1 MSKKMMYSK
10 EAAAKISDTLN
21 GEGIRFSFKQKKGAF
36 TFSLP
41 VRGAGEGLL
50 RFYIFLNEG
59 TSYEIHALSPQKP
72 DSFDD
77 FVISQLY
84 EFFSRVNQVLRKGC
98 MFMNDDCEIWYKVW
112 QENKPGELDGQAF
125 IDTIYMVVT
134 DIECYSY
141 GIYRIMNHDLPPK
154 SALTASDNTRKRL
167 NSTGLIESKAEIEGL
182 DRLFDELAAAF
193 RNKDEAQ
200 PVNERKADIREE
212 EADDLTI
219 SLFEEEFS
227 DQAEERVDEEAGTEC
242 FNLINNLGG
251 NNAGL
256 RIIFANR
263 PHFDAFLKMCATI
276 QQDAEQDVKA
286 DWHITR
292 LLETMKERYEESH
305 SDESGCG
312 NACGGVLIPNA
323 ELDKVYLA
331 MEQAFRLYHTL
342 YRKYE
347 KRKKTMHRM
356 GETIKDLNDYIDKLT
371 QAI

>member
-10 EAAAKISDTLN
+10 EAVAKISDTLN
-21 GEGIRFSFKQKKGAF
+21 GEGIKFSFKQKKGAF

-59 TSYEIHALSPQKP
+59 ASYEIHALSPQKP
-72 DSFDD
+72 DPFDD

-112 QENKPGELDGQAF
+112 QENKPGELDGQALM
-125 IDTIYMVVT
+125 DTVHMIVT
-134 DIECYSY
+134 DFCSYSY
-141 GIYRIMNHDLPPK
+141 GVYRIMNHDLPPK
-154 SALTASDNTRKRL
+154 SALEASDNTRKQL
-167 NSTGLIESKAEIEGL
+167 NRTGRIESKDEIEGL
-182 DRLFDELAAAF
+182 DRLFDDLTAAF
-193 RNKDEAQ
+193 RDKNET
-200 PVNERKADIREE
+200 PLISERKADIREE
-212 EADDLTI
+212 ENDDLTI
-219 SLFEEEFS
+219 SLFEEEYL
-227 DQAEERVDEEAGTEC
+227 DQAEESVDEEAGTEC
-242 FNLINNLGG
+242 FNLINNPGG
-251 NNAGL
+251 NNASL
-256 RIIFANR
+256 QVIFANR
-263 PHFDAFLKMCATI
+263 PHFDSFLKMCATI
-276 QQDAEQDVKA
+276 QHEAEQDVKA

-312 NACGGVLIPNA
+312 NTCGSVLIPYT
-323 ELDKVYLA
+323 EMDQVYLA
-331 MEQAFRLYHTL
+331 MEQAFRLYHAL

-356 GETIKDLNDYIDKLT
+356 GETIKDLNDFIDKLT
-371 QAI
+371 QKI